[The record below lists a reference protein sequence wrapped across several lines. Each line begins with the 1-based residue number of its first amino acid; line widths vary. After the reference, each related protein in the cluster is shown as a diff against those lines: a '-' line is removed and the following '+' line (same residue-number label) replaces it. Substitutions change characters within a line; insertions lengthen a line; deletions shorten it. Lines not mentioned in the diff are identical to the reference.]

1 MKNIFLVLFVV
12 SMTLTLSAQTPS
24 RDGRQKEKIEDIIG
38 DLSSQ
43 QKTRIDAITQRSS
56 KTIDKYRS
64 QLDAVRDSIRMFM
77 ENQGDNSSRLF
88 PLYDREG
95 RLKAEL
101 NKEYYRTKV
110 AIDAVLTPEQ
120 QKMLREKMES
130 KKQKNRARDVKPKT
144 RGKQR

>member
-130 KKQKNRARDVKPKT
+130 KKQKNRARDVKSKT